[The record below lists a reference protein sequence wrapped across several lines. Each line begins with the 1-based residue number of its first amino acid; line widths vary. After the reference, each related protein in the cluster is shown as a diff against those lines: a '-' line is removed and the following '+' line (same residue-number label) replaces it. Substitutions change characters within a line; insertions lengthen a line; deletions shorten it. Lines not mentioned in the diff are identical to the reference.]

1 MDTAT
6 YADIL
11 SDVINEQIYSAGAK
25 SVAKELNDL
34 IYRPIKGHIIEK
46 LVEMASNG
54 RLEAVN
60 QIGYDHIDK
69 KRGFK
74 VEFKFASYSMI
85 SERGKPVKTT
95 RIRIKNSRG
104 TNKGINIENPA
115 DFYLIG
121 QEDAMAIISWKD
133 LMPCLEPVGDGID
146 AIIPH
151 SKLIFIF
158 KNVDTVN
165 VKSSSLAEVIKQ
177 SIENWLVNL
186 KTEVEEKQ
194 EQEILDGSE

>member
-1 MDTAT
+1 MDTAK

-11 SDVINEQIYSAGAK
+11 NDVINEQIYSVGATALGSTFNDRK
-25 SVAKELNDL
+25 FLNLKGSTMEDIVEL
-34 IYRPIKGHIIEK
+34 
-46 LVEMASNG
+46 ASNG
-54 RLEAVN
+54 RLKAVD
-60 QIGYDHIDK
+60 QIGYDHIDT

-74 VEFKFASYSMI
+74 LEFKFASYSMV

-104 TNKGINIENPA
+104 SNKGVNIENPA

-121 QEDAMAIISWKD
+121 QENAMAIISWED
-133 LMPCLEPVGDGID
+133 LMPCLEATGDGID

-165 VKSSSLAEVIKQ
+165 VEMSSLAEAIKQ
-177 SIENWLVNL
+177 AIKNWLAEL
-186 KTEVEEKQ
+186 KTKVKEK
-194 EQEILDGSE
+194 QEILDGAE

>member
-1 MDTAT
+1 MVMDTAT

-11 SDVINEQIYSAGAK
+11 NDVINEQIYSAGAK
-25 SVAKELNDL
+25 SVAKELNGR
-34 IYRPIKGHIIEK
+34 IYLPIKGNVMEK
-46 LVEMASNG
+46 VVEIASNY
-54 RLEAVN
+54 RLEAVD
-60 QIGYDHIDK
+60 QVGYDHIDK

-85 SERGKPVKTT
+85 SERGNPVKTT

-104 TNKGINIENPA
+104 SNKGINIENPA

-121 QEDAMAIISWKD
+121 QEDAMAIISWED
-133 LMPCLEPVGDGID
+133 LKPCLEAAGDGID

-151 SKLIFIF
+151 AKLIFIF

-165 VKSSSLAEVIKQ
+165 VQMSSLADAIKNA
-177 SIENWLVNL
+177 IENWLVEL
-186 KTEVEEKQ
+186 GTKVKEK
-194 EQEILDGSE
+194 QEILDGAQ

>member
-11 SDVINEQIYSAGAK
+11 NDVINEQIYSAGAK
-25 SVAKELNDL
+25 SVAKELNGR
-34 IYRPIKGHIIEK
+34 IYLPIKGNVMEK
-46 LVEMASNG
+46 VVEIASNY
-54 RLEAVN
+54 RLEAVD

-104 TNKGINIENPA
+104 SNKGINIENPA

-121 QEDAMAIISWKD
+121 QEDAMAVISWKD
-133 LMPCLEPVGDGID
+133 LMPCLEAAGDGID

-165 VKSSSLAEVIKQ
+165 VKVSSLGEAIKEA
-177 SIENWLVNL
+177 IKNWLIEL
-186 KTEVEEKQ
+186 KTKVEEKQ
-194 EQEILDGSE
+194 EELNAAQ